1 MRLALVGLGKMGGNM
16 ARRLLRAGHQ
26 VVGFNRTYQ
35 VAQEI
40 AAEAG
45 LIPAQSLQETVQKLN
60 PAQGDPSIVWSMLP
74 AGKPTEQT
82 VETLGECLSAG
93 DIVIDGGNSNYKD
106 SIRRAEYLQQKDIHF
121 LDVGVS
127 GGIWGLTQG
136 YSMMIGGNREVVARL
151 QTIFEA
157 LAPGPDTGWG
167 HVGPNGAGHFA
178 KMVHNGIE
186 YGMMEAYAEGFE
198 LLHAHQSFGFD
209 IHQMAE
215 IWRHGS
221 VVRSWLLDLAA
232 NALEKDSEL
241 SGVRDW
247 VDDSGEGRWTVIEA
261 IDQSVPAPAIAISLF
276 RRFASRQD
284 ESYAAKLLAAMRHQ
298 FGGHDLKIDS

>member
-1 MRLALVGLGKMGGNM
+1 
-16 ARRLLRAGHQ
+16 
-26 VVGFNRTYQ
+26 
-35 VAQEI
+35 
-40 AAEAG
+40 
-45 LIPAQSLQETVQKLN
+45 
-60 PAQGDPSIVWSMLP
+60 
-74 AGKPTEQT
+74 
-82 VETLGECLSAG
+82 
-93 DIVIDGGNSNYKD
+93 VIDGGNSNYKD

-136 YSMMIGGNREVVARL
+136 YSMMIGGNGEVVARL